1 MESMLY
7 VYGCDRQGHRKPC
20 RVARVNMGDVV
31 IKDQWEIYSPDG
43 NWDKDLTRG
52 KVVFNGNGI
61 MSVAFNPFLDRLV
74 AVYSQPMSTA
84 VMFRTAEHP
93 EGPWSRPVEAF
104 KAMASSST
112 HGWVYDAVEHP
123 EYRMEN
129 RRVLI
134 ITYSRKTGPF
144 SFETRWVIVEI
155 GRI

>member
-1 MESMLY
+1 
-7 VYGCDRQGHRKPC
+7 
-20 RVARVNMGDVV
+20 MGDVV

-93 EGPWSRPVEAF
+93 EGP
-104 KAMASSST
+104 
-112 HGWVYDAVEHP
+112 
-123 EYRMEN
+123 
-129 RRVLI
+129 
-134 ITYSRKTGPF
+134 
-144 SFETRWVIVEI
+144 
-155 GRI
+155 